1 MKKST
6 KYICIISGIL
16 FGPAALYLFGA
27 TFLPAFGMEYRFWV
41 DCLGKTLWLMVI
53 PLWIIGLG
61 IRKLWQHFHD
71 SSLAKWLI
79 KALGV
84 LAAVA
89 YMFWFFLACLFIAYN
104 TKKENDLGGGMV
116 AVSEERFLDST
127 YYYPNPYR
135 YVGPFF
141 RKESALTAETAL
153 DYLTEKYDRVFFQ
166 GTYADAANYEDEVM
180 YFRDSEHPDVVVK
193 VKFAR
198 GAPPEDDY
206 PQMLADHYLREGY
219 ETLGINR
226 QYRLIKTAADR
237 EQFCM
242 VMNGREDSAALAED
256 AYELVQYVMEQDSL
270 LKKYDVCLYFAT
282 ATYEDEYGRLE
293 FGGHNS
299 WEDLSDEE
307 YGSNLAKITQHI
319 IWSYDA
325 MRLRALYENQE
336 KQGGQSAADSSAGV
350 GVSALTPTP
359 EPTPQLTEREMA
371 EGEYPDECRAAEAI
385 WNDELKDLGY
395 EYEPGFNAKGNLVIW
410 LGKQPADNL
419 QSTTAE
425 SDYYL
430 TYDRVSKNG
439 SCYLFVLSEVPEGY
453 GLNNAYLREFYAC
466 EMTTLKVVAGNKTG
480 WAQVG
485 TAEYREITG
494 E

>member
-6 KYICIISGIL
+6 KCICIISGIL
-16 FGPAALYLFGA
+16 FIPATLYWFGA
-27 TFLPAFGMEYRFWV
+27 TFLPAFGLEYRFWV
-41 DCLGKTLWLMVI
+41 DCFGKTLWLLVI
-53 PLWIIGLG
+53 PLWIIGMG
-61 IRKLWQHFHD
+61 IWKLWQHFQG
-71 SSLAKWLI
+71 SSLAEWLI

-84 LAAVA
+84 LATIA
-89 YMFWFFLACLFIAYN
+89 YMFWFFLACLFIAYS
-104 TKKENDLGGGMV
+104 TKKENYLGGGMV

-127 YYYPNPYR
+127 YYYPSPYR

-141 RKESALTAETAL
+141 RKESALTVDSAL
-153 DYLTEKYDRVFFQ
+153 DYLTEKYDREFYPL
-166 GTYADAANYEDEVM
+166 TALDAATYKDEVM
-180 YFRDSEHPDVVVK
+180 YFWDGEYPDVIVK
-193 VKFAR
+193 VKFVR

-206 PQMLADHYLREGY
+206 PQMLAEHYLREGY

-242 VMNGREDSAALAED
+242 VMNGIGDSAALAED
-256 AYELVQYVMEQDSL
+256 AYELMQYAVEQDPL
-270 LKKYDVCLYFAT
+270 LKKYDVYLFFAT
-282 ATYEDEYGRLE
+282 TTYEDEYGRLK
-293 FGGHNS
+293 FGSHNS
-299 WEDLSDEE
+299 WEDLSDKE
-307 YGSNLAKITQHI
+307 YGSDPEKIAQCI
-319 IWSYDA
+319 IWSHDA
-325 MRLRALYENQE
+325 MRLRAAYENQE
-336 KQGGQSAADSSAGV
+336 EKA
-350 GVSALTPTP
+350 TPTP
-359 EPTPQLTEREMA
+359 MPTPQRTEREMA

-385 WNDELKDLGY
+385 WNDQLKDLGY

-410 LGKQPADNL
+410 LGKLPAGNL

-439 SCYLFVLSEVPEGY
+439 NCYLFVLSEVPEGY
-453 GLNNAYLREFYAC
+453 GLNDAYLREFYAC
-466 EMTTLKVVAGNKTG
+466 EIATLKVVAGNKTG

-485 TAEYREITG
+485 TTEYREITG